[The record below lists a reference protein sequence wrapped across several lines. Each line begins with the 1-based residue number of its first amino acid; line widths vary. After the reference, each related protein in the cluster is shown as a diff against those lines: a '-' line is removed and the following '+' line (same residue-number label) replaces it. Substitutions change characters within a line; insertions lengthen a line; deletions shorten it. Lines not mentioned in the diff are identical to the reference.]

1 MLAFSNIIAFCI
13 ASAIL
18 IAIPG
23 PSVLYIIARST
34 EQGRKAGLI
43 SVAGIETGTMV
54 HVCAAA
60 LGLSALLMSSA
71 LAFSL
76 LKYAGAVYLIWL
88 GIKKFSEKQ
97 TTSEVTLRPQESMSR
112 IYWQGAVVNILNP
125 KTALFFFAFLPQFIE
140 PAKGH
145 ISLQVFLLGSI
156 FAIIA
161 WISDTMYA
169 LAAGSLSAWLRKKPA
184 YMKIQAYLSGAIYL
198 LLGVLTI
205 FYQPA
210 QKK

>member
-1 MLAFSNIIAFCI
+1 MLALSNIIAFCI
-13 ASAIL
+13 ASVIL

-34 EQGRKAGLI
+34 EQGRKAGLV

-60 LGLSALLMSSA
+60 FGLSALLMSSA

-76 LKYAGAVYLIWL
+76 LKYAGAIYLIWL

-97 TTSEVTLRPQESMSR
+97 ASSQVTLRPQESMSR

-140 PAKGH
+140 PARGH
-145 ISLQVFLLGSI
+145 VSLQVFILGSI
-156 FAIIA
+156 FASIA
-161 WISDTMYA
+161 WISDTLYA
-169 LAAGSLSAWLRKKPA
+169 LAAGSLSAWLRKNPA
-184 YMKIQAYLSGAIYL
+184 YMKIQAYVSGAIYL
-198 LLGVLTI
+198 LLGVLTL